1 MDQIN
6 KFNTGY
12 IYDEI
17 YKKHILFKGH
27 PESPQRLTA
36 IENRLRETGLSGEL
50 KYMTPQKDPM
60 DFIRKIHSNEHIS
73 QIKSIPATGLVAS
86 KAVSGVL
93 EALDSVCKREVKNA
107 FCSIRPPGHHAQNS
121 GHEEGFCFYNNI
133 AVAVRYIQEKY
144 HHEKI
149 LIIDWDY
156 HHGNASESAFYDDA
170 SVLFFST
177 HDWYAYPGTGDPS
190 RIGAGQGKGCNINV
204 HLSPGSGDDVIKKVW
219 DDKLIPV
226 LDDFNPD
233 FVLISAGFDSRKDD
247 FLGCFTITDKGFFD
261 LTKTALQIAGIYCD
275 GRLLSIL
282 EGGYNPTGLAKAVAS
297 HIEAL
302 LGK

>member
-1 MDQIN
+1 MEQTN
-6 KFNTGY
+6 KFTTGY
-12 IYDEI
+12 VYDKV
-17 YKKHILFKGH
+17 YKDHILFKGH
-27 PESPQRLTA
+27 PESPQRLTS
-36 IENRLRETGLSGEL
+36 IDNRLRETGLSNEL
-50 KYMTPQKDPM
+50 KHISPQKDPF
-60 DFIRKIHSNEHIS
+60 DFIKKIHSDKHIL
-73 QIKSIPATGLVAS
+73 QINSIPTTGAVAV

-93 EALDSVCKREVKNA
+93 EAVDSVCRGEVKNA

-121 GHEEGFCFYNNI
+121 GHEQGFCFYNNI

-144 HHEKI
+144 HHNKV

-190 RIGAGQGKGCNINV
+190 RTGAGEGKGYNINA
-204 HLSPGSGDDVIKKVW
+204 HLSPNSGDEVIKKVW

-233 FVLISAGFDSRKDD
+233 FILISAGFDSRKDD
-247 FLGCFTITDKGFFD
+247 LLGSFSITDKGFFD
-261 LTKTALQIAGIYCD
+261 LTKTSLQVAGTYCD
-275 GRLLSIL
+275 GRLISLL

>member
-1 MDQIN
+1 MEPIN
-6 KFNTGY
+6 KFVTGY
-12 IYDEI
+12 VYDNA
-17 YKKHILFKGH
+17 YKDHILSKGH

-36 IENRLRETGLSGEL
+36 IDNRLRETGLSNEL
-50 KYMTPQKDPM
+50 KLISPQKDPM
-60 DFIRKIHSNEHIS
+60 DFIKKIHSDEHILK
-73 QIKSIPATGLVAS
+73 INSIPTTGSVAV

-93 EALDSVCKREVKNA
+93 EAVDSVCRGEINNA
-107 FCSIRPPGHHAQNS
+107 FCSVRPPGHHAQNS
-121 GHEEGFCFYNNI
+121 GHEQGFCFFNNI

-144 HHEKI
+144 HHNKI

-190 RIGAGQGKGCNINV
+190 RNGAGAGKGYNINV
-204 HLSPGSGDDVIKKVW
+204 HLSPSSGDEVIKKAW
-219 DDKLIPV
+219 DDKLIPA

-233 FVLISAGFDSRKDD
+233 FILISAGFDSRKEDL
-247 FLGCFTITDKGFFD
+247 LGSFSITDKGFFD
-261 LTKTALQIAGIYCD
+261 LTKTALQFAETYCD
-275 GRLLSIL
+275 GRLISLL

-297 HIEAL
+297 HVEAL